1 MAALT
6 AIGAYVIILSSLWQ
20 MITSCFCTS
29 LYFAPPVNL
38 VLLFFSGSRGL
49 HCCNP
54 LYCHSGREVLIAD
67 FDNDAPISL
76 RLFLTR
82 LDVVKLFL
90 LTKERILWSSF
101 LFSGLS
107 GLVVLLS
114 WPVHS
119 FFSGMYWIV
128 DLASPD
134 LLLRRTNISLDL
146 NVPMNS

>member
-29 LYFAPPVNL
+29 LYFAPQSIWSC
-38 VLLFFSGSRGL
+38 FSGSRGL

-54 LYCHSGREVLIAD
+54 LYCHSGWEVLIVD
-67 FDNDAPISL
+67 FDNDAPVSL
-76 RLFLTR
+76 RLFLTW
-82 LDVVKLFL
+82 LDVVRLFL

-128 DLASPD
+128 DLATPD
-134 LLLRRTNISLDL
+134 LLLQRTNISLDL
-146 NVPMNS
+146 NVPMDS